1 MDGTQDPRAA
11 DYRLFV
17 GVDIAA
23 ATAMAAWQAPGGK
36 VSRPV
41 QIAPTPQGRTD
52 LHEKLGATGVPAA
65 QTLVVM
71 EATGSYWITLATT
84 LAQGGYA
91 VAVINPSQAHDFA
104 KALLKRAKTDA
115 IDAQTLAQ
123 LAALLQPERW
133 TPPPAIYTELQQ
145 RLAQRD
151 SLLDLRHQVTN
162 QLHALEH
169 GPVVIA
175 AVRQRME
182 TLIATLNAQ
191 IKEVEKEITPVLAQD
206 ETWAKAAALLQT
218 ITGVGL
224 VTAAWLVTTT
234 LNFRLCPSPEAA
246 AAYAGLVPYV
256 RESGTSVRGKQAISR
271 SGNKRLRRTLYLA
284 TLAATRWN
292 PQIKAFYQRLRAAG
306 KPPKVARCAAARKLL
321 HLAWAVVTKGRAYDP
336 AYQCGS
342 VTPPST
348 AA

>member
-1 MDGTQDPRAA
+1 MPEEATS
-11 DYRLFV
+11 YRLFV

-23 ATAMAAWQAPGGK
+23 ATAMVAWQVGRGK

-41 QIAPTPQGRTD
+41 QIAQSLAGHAALQD
-52 LHEKLGATGVPAA
+52 KLSASGVPAGE
-65 QTLVVM
+65 TLVVM

-84 LAQGGYA
+84 LSQWGYA
-91 VAVINPSQAHDFA
+91 VSVINPSQAHDFA

-123 LAALLQPERW
+123 LAALLQPKRW
-133 TPPPAIYTELQQ
+133 TPPPAIYSELQQ

-151 SLLDLRHQVTN
+151 SLLDLRQQVRN
-162 QLHALEH
+162 QLHALEQ

-182 TLIATLNAQ
+182 ALLETLTAQ
-191 IKEVEKEITPVLAQD
+191 IKEVEKEITPVLQQD
-206 ETWAKAAALLQT
+206 EAWAKAAALLQT

-224 VTAAWLVTTT
+224 ITAAWLVTST
-234 LNFRLCPSPEAA
+234 LNFSVCPSPEAA
-246 AAYAGLVPYV
+246 TAYAGLVPYV

-292 PQIKAFYQRLRAAG
+292 PQIKAFYTRLRAAG
-306 KPPKVARCAAARKLL
+306 KPAKVARCAAARKLL
-321 HLAWAVVTKGRAYDP
+321 HLAWAVVTKERAYDP
-336 AYQCGS
+336 AYHQG
-342 VTPPST
+342 ST
-348 AA
+348 APPASAA

>member
-1 MDGTQDPRAA
+1 METEQNPVG
-11 DYRLFV
+11 YRLFV

-23 ATAMAAWQAPGGK
+23 ATAMAAWQPVGGK
-36 VSRPV
+36 VGRPV
-41 QIAPTPQGRTD
+41 QIAQSPEGHAD
-52 LHEKLGATGVPAA
+52 LHEKLHASGVPAGE
-65 QTLVVM
+65 TLVVM

-84 LAQGGYA
+84 LAQRGYA
-91 VAVINPSQAHDFA
+91 VSVINPSQAHDFA

-133 TPPPAIYTELQQ
+133 TPPPAIYMELQQ

-151 SLLDLRHQVTN
+151 SLLDLRQQVRN
-162 QLHALEH
+162 QLHALEQ

-175 AVRQRME
+175 AVRHRME
-182 TLIATLNAQ
+182 ALIATLTVQ

-206 ETWAKAAALLQT
+206 AAWAKAATLLQT
-218 ITGVGL
+218 IIGVGL
-224 VTAAWLVTTT
+224 VTAAWLVTST
-234 LNFRLCPSPEAA
+234 LNFSVCPSPDAA

-256 RESGTSVRGKQAISR
+256 RESGTSVRGKQPISR

-292 PQIKAFYQRLRAAG
+292 PQIKAFYTRLRAAG
-306 KPPKVARCAAARKLL
+306 KPAKVARCAAARKLL
-321 HLAWAVVTKGRAYDP
+321 HLAWAVVTTGRAYDP
-336 AYQCGS
+336 AYQ
-342 VTPPST
+342 PRST
-348 AA
+348 AQSASAA